1 MIGKTSSF
9 GDRSLVRKGGPPMRG
24 VSDSDVYLSNRNR
37 GDWSH
42 HSQRTLSPHVSPLQ
56 NRSNRPT
63 FTSFQEL
70 SPPSPPNLS
79 TSATTHNDEPS
90 SKTKEV
96 EQPSPQVPQAPPPP
110 SLLTSD
116 LGDAHCI
123 RAEEVVS
130 EVCELLLD
138 TTDELNEDEE
148 NRSRKLPT
156 MQQIYSAMAKI
167 DDKIKDCQ
175 KEIEEKKE
183 SVERSLRHEEV
194 ERKKA
199 KVNAIA
205 EAKRQVEEKLQ
216 KEQDRLL
223 KEEEAR
229 EAEIKAFVDQRTAE
243 FEKELENSAMELE
256 EKLKLAKEDEEK
268 KLREALNEQLITTAD
283 NFDQDIAKVRKE
295 LERATQ
301 IMKKTEAKLCN
312 AEKDY
317 REKMEK
323 VEMDEAQE
331 ASPKAYD
338 LVSTIIAENRR
349 RAAESHLAERMVV
362 TIADDFSDG
371 TVESYLENVRDPK
384 ENRTI
389 AEWSL
394 MTKQVTGLADALYT
408 EPSESPYFEHNER
421 SHEMIAP
428 LVAEYVRDTENKLNK
443 HWTQLAEE
451 YEYRRELHEKDPNYI
466 KAKSRSKKSIV
477 PVCHSIFATRESFNP
492 VRESSAPGG
501 RSANPYRRARRGNE
515 VRSEYE
521 QEQIIQEIAA
531 KEALEKRI
539 EFGGSEL
546 PRQVGRFEKSLRG
559 EFIRTFTDQRM
570 DIMEQE
576 REFANTNVWTDME
589 KAIFLDRFL
598 QFPKDFKKIASFLRS
613 KTTKDCVRF
622 YYDSKQSVPY
632 KGALREHIM
641 RRKKK
646 GDYQIWD
653 ATIQAALS
661 VGAVIEAG
669 TSEEKPLVFYLPEN
683 DHTYFTRNLHPMK
696 REIYDQMKIE
706 DDDLADVD
714 DEDDPK
720 KRCKSRKRP
729 PEPLFVL
736 DASQRKYLKASK
748 EASYKDSTPIVSK
761 RVQNRPTIAENESDE
776 DGALTPARKAPQKW
790 TAAEK
795 KIFLETLQ
803 KHGRNWSMLSQAV
816 GTKTIS
822 QIKNYYYDIKKQG
835 KLRTEKKTIKGESK
849 AKKRETELNTPP
861 PESLESMP
869 ESPVTES
876 QTELIGPTSEAEPNN
891 SQTLLS
897 QQPQQQ
903 EKQQLLLQQQ
913 QQKQQHHQQ
922 QQQVQLAQQLQ
933 HSQFA
938 QQQQRLQAHY
948 GLHPDRERG
957 LHRSETSTPDPMEFW
972 VQRGLLQGNS
982 NTDNISEEAI
992 RRVLQQHSHSQS
1004 QHQQLLANLSWL
1016 NSGQVSHN
1024 NSLLQSLAELSDP
1037 QQLQNFLQ
1045 MHQQQQQQHH
1055 QHHRSRHGNP
1065 LAAALGSGSLH
1076 SLGLS
1081 SLAAG
1086 LSSLGH
1092 PSERPSYHHHHHQ
1105 QRHPHHAHHASFPGA
1120 PAYSS
1125 TQSTITRTNPS
1136 STTSSSTGA
1145 EDAQLVLVQHLL
1157 QLQQQQQQQQAP
1169 SSHRTGT
1176 TTTSGGSVVE
1186 DALAQLA
1193 RTTNAF
1199 PSTTTTTTT
1208 TSDSRSSSQAVPPP
1222 PFGNLPHQ
1230 QHHPRNR

>member
-1 MIGKTSSF
+1 M
-9 GDRSLVRKGGPPMRG
+9 P
-24 VSDSDVYLSNRNR
+24 N
-37 GDWSH
+37 
-42 HSQRTLSPHVSPLQ
+42 
-56 NRSNRPT
+56 
-63 FTSFQEL
+63 FTSFQDSS
-70 SPPSPPNLS
+70 SPPSPPDLS
-79 TSATTHNDEPS
+79 TSTTTTHNEPT
-90 SKTKEV
+90 KTTEV
-96 EQPSPQVPQAPPPP
+96 EQPSPAVPQAPPPPPP

-123 RAEEVVS
+123 RAEEVIS

-138 TTDELNEDEE
+138 TTDQLYEDEE
-148 NRSRKLPT
+148 NRARKLPT
-156 MQQIYSAMAKI
+156 MQQIYSAMAKL

-175 KEIEEKKE
+175 REIEEKKE
-183 SVERSLRHEEV
+183 SVARALRHEEV

-205 EAKRQVEEKLQ
+205 EAKRQAEEKLQ

-229 EAEIKAFVDQRTAE
+229 EAEIKAFVDERTGV
-243 FEKELENSAMELE
+243 FEKELENSSMELE

-283 NFDQDIAKVRKE
+283 NFDQETAKVRKE
-295 LERATQ
+295 LERVTQ
-301 IMKKTEAKLCN
+301 IMKKTETKLLN

-323 VEMDEAQE
+323 VDMDESHE

-338 LVSTIIAENRR
+338 LVANIIAENRR
-349 RAAESHLAERMVV
+349 RAAESHLAQRMIV

-371 TVESYLENVRDPK
+371 IVDHLENLRDPK

-408 EPSESPYFEHNER
+408 DPSESPYFEHNER
-421 SHEMIAP
+421 IHEMIAP
-428 LVAEYVRDTENKLNK
+428 LVTEYVRDTENRLKN

-451 YEYRRELHEKDPNYI
+451 YEYRRELHENDPNYI
-466 KAKSRSKKSIV
+466 KAKARPKKSIV

-492 VRESSAPGG
+492 VRESSAAGG

-546 PRQVGRFEKSLRG
+546 PRQVGRLEKYLRG
-559 EFIRTFTDQRM
+559 EFIRTFTDQKM
-570 DIMEQE
+570 DVMEQE

-646 GDYQIWD
+646 GDYQVWD

-714 DEDDPK
+714 DEDEPQ

-736 DASQRKYLKASK
+736 DASQRKYLKTYK
-748 EASYKDSTPIVSK
+748 EASYKESTPTALKKS
-761 RVQNRPTIAENESDE
+761 QNRPTIAEQESDE
-776 DGALTPARKAPQKW
+776 DGGLTPARKAPQKW

-803 KHGRNWSMLSQAV
+803 KHGRDWSMLSQSV
-816 GTKTIS
+816 GTKTIF

-835 KLRTEKKTIKGESK
+835 KLRNEKKIMKGEAK
-849 AKKRETELNTPP
+849 AKKRETELTTPP
-861 PESLESMP
+861 PDSLESLP
-869 ESPVTES
+869 ESPVAET
-876 QTELIGPTSEAEPNN
+876 QTDVIGPTSKAEPNN
-891 SQTLLS
+891 SQTLVS
-897 QQPQQQ
+897 QQAQQP

-913 QQKQQHHQQ
+913 LQQQNQHQ

-948 GLHPDRERG
+948 GIHPDRESG
-957 LHRSETSTPDPMEFW
+957 LHRSGTSTPDPMELW

-982 NTDNISEEAI
+982 NTNNLSEEAI
-992 RRVLQQHSHSQS
+992 RMLLQQHAQPQS

-1016 NSGQVSHN
+1016 NSGQMSQN
-1024 NSLLQSLAELSDP
+1024 NSLLQSLAELGDP

-1045 MHQQQQQQHH
+1045 MHQQQQQQQQHH
-1055 QHHRSRHGNP
+1055 QRSRHRNP
-1065 LAAALGSGSLH
+1065 LAAALSSGSLH

-1092 PSERPSYHHHHHQ
+1092 PSDRPSFHHHRQQHHH
-1105 QRHPHHAHHASFPGA
+1105 HPHHAHHASFPGA
-1120 PAYSS
+1120 PTYSS
-1125 TQSTITRTNPS
+1125 QSTVGSSLNNSGTNPS
-1136 STTSSSTGA
+1136 SNSSSSTGN
-1145 EDAQLVLVQHLL
+1145 EDAQLALVQHLL
-1157 QLQQQQQQQQAP
+1157 QLQQQQQP
-1169 SSHRTGT
+1169 SHRSGSLT
-1176 TTTSGGSVVE
+1176 TTSVVE

-1193 RTTNAF
+1193 RGF
-1199 PSTTTTTTT
+1199 PS
-1208 TSDSRSSSQAVPPP
+1208 SDARSSSSSQPPAYGNP
-1222 PFGNLPHQ
+1222 PH
-1230 QHHPRNR
+1230 HHPGNR